1 MCTETNASS
10 ACSRIQNCERQQSEV
25 ILQKGL
31 SRTQGPFE
39 GIWLDECWNYELN
52 TMHSGHFLTSTPM
65 KKQLGQVIVQ
75 AVSG

>member
-31 SRTQGPFE
+31 SKPARFSE
-39 GIWLDECWNYELN
+39 GIWLIECWNYVLN
-52 TMHSGHFLTSTPM
+52 TLKSGQFLTSTPM
-65 KKQLGQVIVQ
+65 KIQFLK
-75 AVSG
+75 